1 PGAAPAR
8 PRVRR
13 LPRRPRGPGDQAAG
27 AGPGRRARD
36 RVRGGRPGG
45 RAWRARAG
53 PEIVRGMS
61 SDGGEAAV
69 PTERRDRVLLV
80 TLNRPDQRNA
90 VNAAMAHGI
99 AAALDELD
107 ADQGLS
113 IGVLTGAGKG
123 FCSGMDLKAFVAGES
138 PVVEG
143 RGFAGITQRAAAKP
157 LIAAVEGFAV
167 AGGLEV
173 ALSCD
178 LIVAGRG
185 ARLGIPEVKRSLV
198 AAGGGLLRLPRV
210 LPRNI
215 AMEMAL
221 TGDFI
226 LAERGF
232 ELGLVNRL
240 AEPGGALEAAL
251 ELAGTIAANGPL
263 ALAAT
268 KRILTESVDWPD
280 AEFFARQEAIAAPV
294 RGSEDAR
301 EGATA
306 FAEKR
311 PPVWKG
317 R

>member
-1 PGAAPAR
+1 MS
-8 PRVRR
+8 
-13 LPRRPRGPGDQAAG
+13 DQA
-27 AGPGRRARD
+27 
-36 RVRGGRPGG
+36 
-45 RAWRARAG
+45 
-53 PEIVRGMS
+53 
-61 SDGGEAAV
+61 SDPAPEAAV
-69 PTERRDRVLLV
+69 LTERRDRVLLV

-90 VNAAMAHGI
+90 INAAVAQGI

-107 ADQGLS
+107 ADTALS
-113 IGVLTGAGKG
+113 VGVLAGAGKG

-143 RGFAGITQRAAAKP
+143 RGFAGITQRAADKP

-173 ALSCD
+173 AISCD
-178 LIVAGRG
+178 LIVAARG

-198 AAGGGLLRLPRV
+198 AAGGGLLRLPRM

-226 LAERGF
+226 SAERAA

-240 AEPGGALEAAL
+240 ADAGGALDAAL
-251 ELAGTIAANGPL
+251 ELAGAIAANGPL

-280 AEFFARQEAIAAPV
+280 AEFFARQEAIAGPV
-294 RGSEDAR
+294 RDSQDAR

-311 PPVWKG
+311 APEWKG